1 MTRSVSAQHT
11 HFVALH
17 NSRSRFP
24 ELTRWSSDVQ
34 DFAMQIAMME
44 LGVRKER
51 VLFHGNL
58 ETLRDMTDVR
68 DSSRVMVCCCT

>member
-1 MTRSVSAQHT
+1 
-11 HFVALH
+11 
-17 NSRSRFP
+17 
-24 ELTRWSSDVQ
+24 
-34 DFAMQIAMME
+34 MQIAMME